1 MTSGVWVGN
10 IAASESLTVICNA
23 ASSYSNWSLLC
34 SDSSVISR
42 VRDVMDGHAFL
53 HRLKDPGVLGR
64 DAPGLPDMLPV
75 KFDI

>member
-1 MTSGVWVGN
+1 
-10 IAASESLTVICNA
+10 
-23 ASSYSNWSLLC
+23 
-34 SDSSVISR
+34 
-42 VRDVMDGHAFL
+42 MDGHAFL